1 MAGMGDRITA
11 AKQQMRMQAQPGR
24 ASGGGENVIEGFEQ
38 GSVQANAVSLVQRW
52 MASQGH
58 RENILKREF
67 THLGVGAAKGNGK
80 YYATQLFL
88 Y

>member
-1 MAGMGDRITA
+1 MGDRITA

-58 RENILKREF
+58 RETILKREF

-80 YYATQLFL
+80 CYATQLFL